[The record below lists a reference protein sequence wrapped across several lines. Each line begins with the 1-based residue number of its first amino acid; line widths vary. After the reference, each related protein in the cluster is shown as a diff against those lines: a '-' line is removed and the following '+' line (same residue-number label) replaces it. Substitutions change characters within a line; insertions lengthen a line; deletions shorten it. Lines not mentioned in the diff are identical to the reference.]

1 MKIISLFTKAPQH
14 QRFNYIPRYY
24 DPAKEEM
31 KERME
36 RIQRELDRER
46 GVLNSEGAQAGY
58 RSRIA
63 GSFQAARKRSKPQQ
77 QGTETLMRLGI
88 ILFLTLFL
96 IAFFTWGRP
105 ALYGALLVIPFYL
118 YLKFKQIKK

>member
-36 RIQRELDRER
+36 RIQKEIDRER
-46 GVLNSEGAQAGY
+46 GVVTNEGAQAGY

-77 QGTETLMRLGI
+77 QGSETLMRLGI

-96 IAFFTWGRP
+96 IAFFQWGRP
-105 ALYGALLVIPFYL
+105 ALYGVIVVVPFYL
-118 YLKFKQIKK
+118 YWKVKQLKK

>member
-1 MKIISLFTKAPQH
+1 MKIISLVTKAPQH
-14 QRFNYIPRYY
+14 QRFNYVPRYY

-31 KERME
+31 KERVE
-36 RIQRELDRER
+36 RIQKELDRER
-46 GVLNSEGAQAGY
+46 GVSTEVTETGY
-58 RSRIA
+58 RSRIG

-105 ALYGALLVIPFYL
+105 AVYGALLVIPAYV
-118 YLKFKQIKK
+118 YLKFKQMKK